1 MKQFYE
7 HDQTL
12 RKTRY
17 NTTFCYIHFF
27 LKFNV
32 AFIFRCNENMFCFN
46 LNLDN
51 NTSASCGTQM
61 YSFVRYDIRK
71 IGENVFIYTR
81 QHHNEMPLTRV
92 SKCVTAVS
100 HLVSI
105 TLEVAFKCIPT
116 MYRKILTI
124 VLCKLKTIV
133 RTMQATMCYAQ

>member
-1 MKQFYE
+1 
-7 HDQTL
+7 
-12 RKTRY
+12 
-17 NTTFCYIHFF
+17 
-27 LKFNV
+27 
-32 AFIFRCNENMFCFN
+32 MFCFN

-51 NTSASCGTQM
+51 NTSDSYGTRI
-61 YSFVRYDIRK
+61 YSLVSYDIRE
-71 IGENVFIYTR
+71 IRENAFIYTI

-133 RTMQATMCYAQ
+133 GTMQATMCYAQ